1 MYASLPNVCAEVVD
15 EADVQFSR
23 RVDRKALAAVT
34 REMSQVHNG
43 RALWALA
50 CQWLGIAASF
60 AFVVAVDRWWAWP
73 IAAVIIASRQH
84 AMLAL
89 MHEAAHYHFLS
100 SRAVGDVVSDMLCA
114 FPLNMTT
121 AGYRHEHMLHHRYVN
136 TPQDPYWAGQIPE
149 ASWHFP
155 RTPLRATAVFLG
167 DALGIYA
174 PTHMKVV
181 LPWTYWGR
189 LVGKAQPKISVAE
202 HARYWFYVATLVTV
216 LVTTGAW
223 MHWLLLWVL
232 PTTTVMMAFF
242 RLRALGEHPIEENPK
257 GDETRETRDVE
268 GTALENFFVA
278 PLNVHYHLTHH
289 AFPSVPFYN
298 LPVMHKELEK
308 AGLLEDGVNMF
319 DTYLGKE
326 NSLFQYLTRTPDAG
340 TLTVAPQ
347 ELGEALHS

>member
-1 MYASLPNVCAEVVD
+1 MYAEVVD
-15 EADVQFSR
+15 EADVQFAR
-23 RVDRKALAAVT
+23 RVDRKALASVT
-34 REMSQVHNG
+34 REMSQVSNA

-50 CQWLGIAASF
+50 SQWLVIAACF
-60 AFVVAVDRWWAWP
+60 TAVVMVDRWWAWP
-73 IAAVIIASRQH
+73 IAALIIASRQH

-100 SRAVGDVVSDMLCA
+100 NRAVGDVVSDFLCA

-136 TPQDPYWAGQIPE
+136 TPQDPYWAGQMVD

-155 RTPLRATAVFLG
+155 RTPLRAAAVFMA
-167 DALGIYA
+167 DALGLYA
-174 PTHMKVV
+174 PNHLKVV

-189 LVGKAQPKISVAE
+189 LVGKANPKISAFE
-202 HARYWFYVATLVTV
+202 HVRYWLYVATLVTV

-223 MHWLLLWVL
+223 LHWLFLWVL

-242 RLRALGEHPIEENPK
+242 RMRALGEHPIEPNPK

-278 PLNVHYHLTHH
+278 PLNVNYHLTHH

-308 AGLLEDGVNMF
+308 AGLLEPGVNMF
-319 DTYLGKE
+319 DSYLGPT
-326 NSLFQYLTRTPDAG
+326 NSIRQYITREREPSATMA
-340 TLTVAPQ
+340 VAAASQQ
-347 ELGEALHS
+347 ELGQPLHS

>member
-1 MYASLPNVCAEVVD
+1 MYAEVVD
-15 EADVQFSR
+15 EADVQFAR
-23 RVDRKALAAVT
+23 RVDRKALAAIT
-34 REMSQVHNG
+34 REMSEVKNG
-43 RALWALA
+43 KALWALA
-50 CQWLGIAASF
+50 CQWLAIAACF
-60 AFVVAVDRWWAWP
+60 TAVVMVDRWWVWP
-73 IAAVIIASRQH
+73 FAALIIASRQH

-100 SRAVGDVVSDMLCA
+100 NRKVGDVVSDLLCA

-136 TPQDPYWAGQIPE
+136 TPQDPYWAGQNADP
-149 ASWHFP
+149 SWHFP
-155 RTPLRATAVFLG
+155 RTPLRASAVFMM
-167 DALGIYA
+167 DALGLYA
-174 PTHMKVV
+174 PNHLKVV

-189 LVGKAQPKISVAE
+189 LVGKAQPKISAAE
-202 HARYWFYVATLVTV
+202 HVRYWLYVATLVTV

-223 MHWLLLWVL
+223 LHWLLLWVL

-242 RLRALGEHPIEENPK
+242 RMRALGEHPVGETPK
-257 GDETRETRDVE
+257 GDETRETRDVT

-308 AGLLEDGVNMF
+308 AGMLEDGVNMF

-326 NSLFQYLTRTPDAG
+326 NSILQFITR
-340 TLTVAPQ
+340 APNAAMAAAQ
-347 ELGEALHS
+347 QAEPMGEPLHS

>member
-1 MYASLPNVCAEVVD
+1 MYAEVVD
-15 EADVQFSR
+15 EADVQFAR
-23 RVDRKALAAVT
+23 TVDRKALAAVT
-34 REMSQVHNG
+34 REMSQVSNG

-60 AFVVAVDRWWAWP
+60 AFVAMVDRWWAWP
-73 IAAVIIASRQH
+73 IAALIIASRQH

-100 SRAVGDVVSDMLCA
+100 NRKVGDVVSDLLCA

-136 TPQDPYWAGQIPE
+136 TPQDPYWAGQIPD

-155 RTPLRATAVFLG
+155 RTPVRATLVFLG
-167 DALGIYA
+167 DALGLYA
-174 PTHMKVV
+174 PNHLKVV

-189 LVGKAQPKISVAE
+189 LVGKANPKISAAE
-202 HARYWFYVATLVTV
+202 HVRYWLYVATLITV

-242 RLRALGEHPIEENPK
+242 RMRALGEHPIEENPK
-257 GDETRETRDVE
+257 GDETRETRDVT
-268 GTALENFFVA
+268 GTALENFFIA

-298 LPVMHKELEK
+298 LPAMHQELEK
-308 AGLLEDGVNMF
+308 AGVLEDGVNKF
-319 DTYLGKE
+319 DTYLGAE
-326 NSLFQYLTRTPDAG
+326 NSLIQYLTRVPEEESSAAVVAASQADA
-340 TLTVAPQ
+340 LQQP
-347 ELGEALHS
+347 LHS

>member
-1 MYASLPNVCAEVVD
+1 MYAEVVD
-15 EADVQFSR
+15 EADTQYSR

-34 REMSQVHNG
+34 REMSQVSNG

-60 AFVVAVDRWWAWP
+60 AFVLTVDRWWAWP

-84 AMLAL
+84 ALLAL
-89 MHEAAHYHFLS
+89 MHESAHYHFLS
-100 SRAVGDVVSDMLCA
+100 NRKVSDVVSDLLCA

-136 TPQDPYWAGQIPE
+136 TPQDPYWVGQLPD

-155 RTPLRATAVFLG
+155 RTPLRAAAVFLG
-167 DALGIYA
+167 DALGLYA
-174 PTHMKVV
+174 PNHLKVV
-181 LPWTYWGR
+181 MPWTYWGR
-189 LVGKAQPKISVAE
+189 LVGKAKPQISAFE

-223 MHWLLLWVL
+223 LHWLLLWVM

-242 RLRALGEHPIEENPK
+242 RMRALGEHPLDANPQ

-268 GTALENFFVA
+268 GTVLENFFVA
-278 PLNVHYHLTHH
+278 PLNVNYHLTHH
-289 AFPSVPFYN
+289 TFPSVPFYN
-298 LPVMHKELEK
+298 LPLMHKELEK
-308 AGLLEDGVNMF
+308 TGLLEVGVNHF
-319 DTYLGKE
+319 DSYLGSE
-326 NSLFQYLTRTPDAG
+326 NSLIQHLTRTPGLSA
-340 TLTVAPQ
+340 A
-347 ELGEALHS
+347 EASASQQQDMGQPLLS